1 MCWNIILI
9 YVIGMQQKI
18 VFFFCF
24 VGIFNTLLVS
34 TLQIGLFILSML
46 LFNFMS
52 ELDFFPLCW
61 REILWKICSFEFRD
75 RVIGDTLNFLM
86 WVILLS
92 LLQLERNN
100 DWPDFFDFER
110 LTEFFIK
117 LTCWTLPLLFL
128 SSSLW
133 GGFGFSF

>member
-52 ELDFFPLCW
+52 ELDFFPL
-61 REILWKICSFEFRD
+61 
-75 RVIGDTLNFLM
+75 
-86 WVILLS
+86 
-92 LLQLERNN
+92 
-100 DWPDFFDFER
+100 
-110 LTEFFIK
+110 
-117 LTCWTLPLLFL
+117 
-128 SSSLW
+128 
-133 GGFGFSF
+133 